1 MTKTGD
7 SQVQSQ
13 VMDYN
18 MGPLGNMPRALH
30 QQDLELTT
38 WFSLSGGLGGTGAT
52 MVPNYPAFSTS
63 VPGQALRPLPE
74 PIALTHL
81 D

>member
-1 MTKTGD
+1 MTESGD
-7 SQVQSQ
+7 SQVQGQ
-13 VMDYN
+13 VTDCS
-18 MGPLGNMPRALH
+18 MGPLGNMPKALH

-38 WFSLSGGLGGTGAT
+38 WFNLSDGLGGTGAT
-52 MVPNYPAFSTS
+52 MVPNCPAFSTA
-63 VPGQALRPLPE
+63 VPEQTLRPLPE